1 MTYNEWRDE
10 LKSNLLCV
18 SEQERARVL
27 DYYAE
32 AYADR
37 RDAGYSEKEITA
49 EFGARQGVYFR
60 KATTRLK
67 SINRIRVKNMEKT
80 QRRKILKIA
89 NVLNHTVREV
99 KSASGKTWHN
109 TPSKAR
115 RQKRKIALGYSYL
128 FAYCW
133 LCRYSE

>member
-49 EFGARQGVYFR
+49 EFGAPYDAAR
-60 KATTRLK
+60 
-67 SINRIRVKNMEKT
+67 RILSE
-80 QRRKILKIA
+80 RRKILKIA